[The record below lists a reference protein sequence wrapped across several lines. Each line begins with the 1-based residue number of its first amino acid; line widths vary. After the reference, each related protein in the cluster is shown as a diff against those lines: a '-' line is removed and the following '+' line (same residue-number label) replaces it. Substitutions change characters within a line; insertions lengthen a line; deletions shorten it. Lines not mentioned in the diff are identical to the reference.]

1 MSWNIYFD
9 DIIKLFD
16 FIKKMDNPYVYKKVN
31 EVVFQILYVDNI
43 LLIENDITLLL
54 SVKIWLS
61 KSFSMKNIRE
71 VVYILGIKIYIDW
84 SRRLLGLSQSRFI
97 DKMLKQF
104 SLKESKRGYLSIS
117 HGLHHSKDMYPK
129 T

>member
-71 VVYILGIKIYIDW
+71 VAYILGIKIYIDW

>member
-1 MSWNIYFD
+1 
-9 DIIKLFD
+9 
-16 FIKKMDNPYVYKKVN
+16 MDNPCVYKKIN

-71 VVYILGIKIYIDW
+71 VAYILGIKIYIDW

-117 HGLHHSKDMYPK
+117 HGLHHSKDMDPK

>member
-71 VVYILGIKIYIDW
+71 VAYILGIKIYID
-84 SRRLLGLSQSRFI
+84 
-97 DKMLKQF
+97 
-104 SLKESKRGYLSIS
+104 
-117 HGLHHSKDMYPK
+117 
-129 T
+129 

>member
-9 DIIKLFD
+9 DIIKQFD
-16 FIKKMDNPYVYKKVN
+16 FIKKMDNPCVYKKVN

-43 LLIENDITLLL
+43 LLIENNITLLM

-71 VVYILGIKIYIDW
+71 VAYILGIKIYIDW

>member
-1 MSWNIYFD
+1 
-9 DIIKLFD
+9 
-16 FIKKMDNPYVYKKVN
+16 MDNLYVYRKVSG
-31 EVVFQILYVDNI
+31 VVFQILYVDNI
-43 LLIENDITLLL
+43 LLIENDITLFL

-61 KSFSMKNIRE
+61 KSFSIKIILK
-71 VVYILGIKIYIDW
+71 VAYILGIKIYIDW

-104 SLKESKRGYLSIS
+104 SLEESKRGYLSIS
-117 HGLHHSKDMYPK
+117 YGLHHSKDMYPK

>member
-9 DIIKLFD
+9 DIIKQFD

-71 VVYILGIKIYIDW
+71 VAYILGIKIYID
-84 SRRLLGLSQSRFI
+84 
-97 DKMLKQF
+97 
-104 SLKESKRGYLSIS
+104 
-117 HGLHHSKDMYPK
+117 
-129 T
+129 

>member
-16 FIKKMDNPYVYKKVN
+16 FIKKMNNPYVYKKVN

-71 VVYILGIKIYIDW
+71 VAYILGIKIYIDW

>member
-43 LLIENDITLLL
+43 LLIENDITLLM

-71 VVYILGIKIYIDW
+71 VAYILGIKIYID
-84 SRRLLGLSQSRFI
+84 
-97 DKMLKQF
+97 
-104 SLKESKRGYLSIS
+104 
-117 HGLHHSKDMYPK
+117 
-129 T
+129 

>member
-16 FIKKMDNPYVYKKVN
+16 FIKKMDNPCVYKKIN

-71 VVYILGIKIYIDW
+71 VAYILGIKIYIDW

-117 HGLHHSKDMYPK
+117 HGLLHSKDMYPK

>member
-1 MSWNIYFD
+1 
-9 DIIKLFD
+9 
-16 FIKKMDNPYVYKKVN
+16 MDNLYVYRKVSG
-31 EVVFQILYVDNI
+31 VVFQILYVDNI
-43 LLIENDITLLL
+43 LLIENDITLFL

-61 KSFSMKNIRE
+61 KSFSIKIILK
-71 VVYILGIKIYIDW
+71 VAYILGIKIYIDW

-104 SLKESKRGYLSIS
+104 SLEESKRGYLSIS

>member
-71 VVYILGIKIYIDW
+71 VVYILGIKIYIN
-84 SRRLLGLSQSRFI
+84 
-97 DKMLKQF
+97 
-104 SLKESKRGYLSIS
+104 
-117 HGLHHSKDMYPK
+117 
-129 T
+129 

>member
-9 DIIKLFD
+9 DIIKQFD
-16 FIKKMDNPYVYKKVN
+16 FIKKMDNPCVYKKVN

-71 VVYILGIKIYIDW
+71 VAYILGIKIYID
-84 SRRLLGLSQSRFI
+84 
-97 DKMLKQF
+97 
-104 SLKESKRGYLSIS
+104 
-117 HGLHHSKDMYPK
+117 
-129 T
+129 

>member
-9 DIIKLFD
+9 DIIKQFD

-71 VVYILGIKIYIDW
+71 VAYILGIKIYIDW

>member
-1 MSWNIYFD
+1 
-9 DIIKLFD
+9 
-16 FIKKMDNPYVYKKVN
+16 
-31 EVVFQILYVDNI
+31 
-43 LLIENDITLLL
+43 
-54 SVKIWLS
+54 LS

-71 VVYILGIKIYIDW
+71 VAYILGIKIYIDW
-84 SRRLLGLSQSRFI
+84 SRRLLRLSQSRFI

>member
-9 DIIKLFD
+9 DIIKQFD
-16 FIKKMDNPYVYKKVN
+16 FIKKMDNPCVYKKVN

-71 VVYILGIKIYIDW
+71 VAYILGIKIYIDW

>member
-31 EVVFQILYVDNI
+31 EVVFQILYVDII

-71 VVYILGIKIYIDW
+71 VAYILGIKIYID
-84 SRRLLGLSQSRFI
+84 
-97 DKMLKQF
+97 
-104 SLKESKRGYLSIS
+104 
-117 HGLHHSKDMYPK
+117 
-129 T
+129 

>member
-9 DIIKLFD
+9 DIIKQFD

-31 EVVFQILYVDNI
+31 EVVFQILYVENI

-71 VVYILGIKIYIDW
+71 VAYILGIKIYID
-84 SRRLLGLSQSRFI
+84 
-97 DKMLKQF
+97 
-104 SLKESKRGYLSIS
+104 
-117 HGLHHSKDMYPK
+117 
-129 T
+129 